1 MFSSSST
8 LAFSLYLDSA
18 SSSYVM
24 CICIIRVCFTSSLKK
39 IRINLLPLRF
49 RSNQATAVEGG
60 GGGDRARRPR
70 GRWRAR

>member
-1 MFSSSST
+1 
-8 LAFSLYLDSA
+8 
-18 SSSYVM
+18 M